1 MLLKYL
7 ALIAVFILISYL
19 VGIIA
24 KYLVYLKQS
33 KKKTEKTGRQ
43 KAIDIYK
50 KNLTKTNIK
59 ILKLK
64 NKK

>member
-7 ALIAVFILISYL
+7 ALIAIFLLTSYL

-43 KAIDIYK
+43 KAIDIYE
-50 KNLTKTNIK
+50 KNLTQTNIK